1 MLDLRFNVPFF
12 DRGQFPTSVS
22 NGSQQILTP
31 NPWSGRGNSAPFDQR
46 ACYFRAGRE
55 TSSIELLFVSTAFY
69 LILDVAVGGT
79 NGWFPDGAG
88 DKPWLNGAISGYY
101 FSIWG
106 GEMTNCRSTLHLDAM
121 QLFAQSQDKW
131 SKSWPQSEDDRAL
144 RMYVCS
150 VRLERVKK
158 RADACPTAIT

>member
-1 MLDLRFNVPFF
+1 
-12 DRGQFPTSVS
+12 
-22 NGSQQILTP
+22 
-31 NPWSGRGNSAPFDQR
+31 
-46 ACYFRAGRE
+46 
-55 TSSIELLFVSTAFY
+55 
-69 LILDVAVGGT
+69 
-79 NGWFPDGAG
+79 
-88 DKPWLNGAISGYY
+88 
-101 FSIWG
+101 
-106 GEMTNCRSTLHLDAM
+106 MTNCRSTLHLDAM